1 MSSPLTFLARSLF
14 VVLVGA
20 IIIGSLLPIEL
31 APRAPFLSDKV
42 EHLAAYLITSFLGAY
57 VFGDTGRKRLW
68 QLALGLIIMGVVL
81 EVGQNFVPGRY
92 AEVVDGIVNA
102 VGVAL
107 GMALGW
113 VIRARQR
120 RSIAT

>member
-1 MSSPLTFLARSLF
+1 MFLARSLF

-57 VFGDTGRKRLW
+57 GFGDTGRKRLW

-107 GMALGW
+107 GMALCW
-113 VIRARQR
+113 VIRARLR
-120 RSIAT
+120 RSIAN